1 MATRVKVKGLKDA
14 VVCQSLTFGYLYD
27 VENDIVKESVLASV
41 MDGTNLTEDEIRG
54 LLNTDVQRLW
64 DAIKRETYPE
74 LFDSDGN
81 EIELSDI
88 DVENSKKKV

>member
-1 MATRVKVKGLKDA
+1 MATRVKVKGLEDEI
-14 VVCQSLTFGYLYD
+14 VCQSLTFGYLYD

-41 MDGTNLTEDEIRG
+41 MDGTGLTENDIRA

-64 DAIKRETYPE
+64 DAIKKETYPE

-88 DVENSKKKV
+88 DEETSKKKV